1 MLETAV
7 TLETFLGKANVG
19 KTADTQRGCISRA
32 VFSTVC
38 SFLRSWL
45 ALCASQG
52 DGGAHDEL
60 AEEYAEVP
68 EVPVLGNVPSV
79 MEQLGDAAGEV
90 GHAAA
95 QAVHCARQA
104 LPGK

>member
-1 MLETAV
+1 M
-7 TLETFLGKANVG
+7 
-19 KTADTQRGCISRA
+19 
-32 VFSTVC
+32 
-38 SFLRSWL
+38 

-79 MEQLGDAAGEV
+79 TEQLGDAAGEV